1 MVEHYAFNCINYI
14 IIGLKFHLLAHSG
27 AESTLKVG
35 VYFNI
40 SYFFANF
47 RKWGVTK
54 SRPIDPFFYVI
65 YLFLNIRFG
74 QKSVQISYFL
84 PSTLLFFPL
93 FHLNF
98 FDDFFIFFAQ
108 PPIFSAPKNF
118 FPPKIF
124 LPPLKIFLHPK
135 FFSSSPNFCC
145 ASLAPIFKSLQK
157 VVSPKKWGC

>member
-1 MVEHYAFNCINYI
+1 MLTCGKPE
-14 IIGLKFHLLAHSG
+14 LLTRHLLLPLASG

-40 SYFFANF
+40 FPIFLPISESG
-47 RKWGVTK
+47 GVTK

-84 PSTLLFFPL
+84 PSTLLFFTL

-98 FDDFFIFFAQ
+98 LMTFFLAQ
-108 PPIFSAPKNF
+108 SPIFSAPKNF
-118 FPPKIF
+118 FAQN
-124 LPPLKIFLHPK
+124 
-135 FFSSSPNFCC
+135 FFPS
-145 ASLAPIFKSLQK
+145 
-157 VVSPKKWGC
+157 